1 MSEEYINTNV
11 RPILELLLDSL
22 LDSTPEDP
30 IPFMYTW
37 LLNYNNQK
45 SKERIELESLREQ
58 IKLYKNEDNS
68 PSDKKDI
75 RCSFM
80 DTNMD
85 IINQTDDKK
94 KQNKNYS
101 SESEEEENIGMI
113 NIEERRQKLAEKG
126 QRAGISAE
134 AFGRFNKKKTFKPR
148 IIKKTDSQKNK
159 IKERCLTSFLFNNFD
174 DLEIS
179 TIVDALEEKQ
189 YKKDDYIIK
198 QGDNGDYVYIIEKGE
213 LICEKVFNKGNP
225 PTYLK
230 TYKEGELFGELA
242 LLYNAPRAATIYAKT
257 DWVLW
262 ALDRLT
268 FNSIVKESAINK
280 REKYKKFLETIPL
293 LSTVESYELYS
304 ICDAIKTEKYEKN
317 QFIIKEGEQGDK
329 FFILDE
335 GEAVATKE
343 NMNTFATA
351 SVAIEKGIIDC
362 QTWTS
367 KEDTV
372 ATFTAAECMQ
382 VSMGIAAIQS
392 SVWNVQYIAYKNA
405 ILGASSIEE
414 LDAIEFAYQ

>member
-1 MSEEYINTNV
+1 MSEEYINTKV

-30 IPFMYTW
+30 ISFMYSW

-45 SKERIELESLREQ
+45 SKERIELETLREQ
-58 IKLYKNEDNS
+58 IKLYRNEEIS
-68 PSDKKDI
+68 PSNQIDNRYSFINTNMKIINHTEDKK
-75 RCSFM
+75 
-80 DTNMD
+80 N
-85 IINQTDDKK
+85 
-94 KQNKNYS
+94 QNKNYS
-101 SESEEEENIGMI
+101 SESEEEENIGII

-134 AFGRFNKKKTFKPR
+134 AFGRFNKKRTFKPR
-148 IIKKTDSQKNK
+148 VIKKTDSQKLK

-174 DLEIS
+174 DQEIS
-179 TIVDALEEKQ
+179 TIVDSLEEKH

-213 LICEKVFNKGNP
+213 LICEKVFNKGDP

-257 DWVLW
+257 DCVLW

-317 QFIIKEGEQGDK
+317 QFIIKEGEEGDK

-343 NMNTFATA
+343 NMNFKKQYLKGDYFGELALLRNAPRAA
-351 SVAIEKGIIDC
+351 SVMAVTDCKVLSLDRPAFKRLLGPLEDILKRNSEAYEKYA
-362 QTWTS
+362 
-367 KEDTV
+367 K
-372 ATFTAAECMQ
+372 A
-382 VSMGIAAIQS
+382 
-392 SVWNVQYIAYKNA
+392 
-405 ILGASSIEE
+405 
-414 LDAIEFAYQ
+414 

>member
-1 MSEEYINTNV
+1 MSEEYINTKV

-45 SKERIELESLREQ
+45 SKERIELETLREQ
-58 IKLYKNEDNS
+58 IKLYKNEEGSPLDIKDN
-68 PSDKKDI
+68 

-80 DTNMD
+80 NTNMK
-85 IINQTDDKK
+85 IINHTEDKK
-94 KQNKNYS
+94 LENKNYS
-101 SESEEEENIGMI
+101 SDSEEEENIGII

-134 AFGRFNKKKTFKPR
+134 AFGRFNKKRTFKPK
-148 IIKKTDSQKNK
+148 IIKKTDSQKKK

-174 DLEIS
+174 DVEIS
-179 TIVDALEEKQ
+179 TIVDALEEKH

-198 QGDNGDYVYIIEKGE
+198 QGDSGDYVYIIEKGE
-213 LICEKVFNKGNP
+213 LICEKVFNKGDP

-257 DWVLW
+257 DCVLW

-317 QFIIKEGEQGDK
+317 QYIIKEGEQGDK

-343 NMNTFATA
+343 NMNFKKQYIKGDYFGELALLRNAPRAA
-351 SVAIEKGIIDC
+351 SVMAVTDCKVLTLDRPAFKRLLGPLEDILKRNSEAYEKYA
-362 QTWTS
+362 
-367 KEDTV
+367 K
-372 ATFTAAECMQ
+372 A
-382 VSMGIAAIQS
+382 
-392 SVWNVQYIAYKNA
+392 
-405 ILGASSIEE
+405 
-414 LDAIEFAYQ
+414 

>member
-1 MSEEYINTNV
+1 MSEEYINSKV

-30 IPFMYTW
+30 IPFMYSW
-37 LLNYNNQK
+37 LLDYNNQK
-45 SKERIELESLREQ
+45 SKERIELETLREQ
-58 IKLYKNEDNS
+58 IKLYRNEEIS
-68 PSDKKDI
+68 PSNQIDNRYSFINTNMKIINHTEDKK
-75 RCSFM
+75 
-80 DTNMD
+80 N
-85 IINQTDDKK
+85 
-94 KQNKNYS
+94 QNKNYS
-101 SESEEEENIGMI
+101 SESEEEENIGII

-134 AFGRFNKKKTFKPR
+134 AFGRFNKKRTFKPR
-148 IIKKTDSQKNK
+148 VIKKTDSQKLK

-174 DLEIS
+174 DQEIS
-179 TIVDALEEKQ
+179 TIVDSLEEKH

-213 LICEKVFNKGNP
+213 LICEKVFNKGDP

-257 DWVLW
+257 DCVLW

-317 QFIIKEGEQGDK
+317 QFIIKEGEEGDK

-343 NMNTFATA
+343 NMNFKKQYLKGDYFGELALLRNAPRAA
-351 SVAIEKGIIDC
+351 SVMAVTDCKVLSLDRPAFKRLLGPLEDILKRNSEAYEKYA
-362 QTWTS
+362 
-367 KEDTV
+367 K
-372 ATFTAAECMQ
+372 A
-382 VSMGIAAIQS
+382 
-392 SVWNVQYIAYKNA
+392 
-405 ILGASSIEE
+405 
-414 LDAIEFAYQ
+414 

>member
-1 MSEEYINTNV
+1 MSEEYINTKV

-22 LDSTPEDP
+22 LDSTPDDP

-45 SKERIELESLREQ
+45 SKERIELETLREQ
-58 IKLYKNEDNS
+58 IKLYKIEESS
-68 PSDKKDI
+68 PLNMKDV
-75 RCSFM
+75 RCSFLE
-80 DTNMD
+80 TNMD
-85 IINQTDDKK
+85 IINQTEDA
-94 KQNKNYS
+94 KQTKNYS

-113 NIEERRQKLAEKG
+113 NIEERRKKLAEKG

-148 IIKKTDSQKNK
+148 IIKKTDSQKQK

-179 TIVDALEEKQ
+179 TIVDALEEKK

-198 QGDNGDYVYIIEKGE
+198 QGDNGDNVYIIEKGE
-213 LICEKVFNKGNP
+213 LICEKVFKQGDP

-257 DWVLW
+257 DCVLW

-317 QFIIKEGEQGDK
+317 QYIIKEGEQGDK

-343 NMNTFATA
+343 NMNFKKQYIKGDYFGELALLRNAPRAA
-351 SVAIEKGIIDC
+351 SVMAVTDCKVLSLDRPAFKRLLGPLEDILKRNSEAYEKYA
-362 QTWTS
+362 
-367 KEDTV
+367 K
-372 ATFTAAECMQ
+372 A
-382 VSMGIAAIQS
+382 
-392 SVWNVQYIAYKNA
+392 
-405 ILGASSIEE
+405 
-414 LDAIEFAYQ
+414 

>member
-1 MSEEYINTNV
+1 MSEEYINTKV

-30 IPFMYTW
+30 IPYMYTW

-45 SKERIELESLREQ
+45 SKERIELETLREQ
-58 IKLYKNEDNS
+58 IKLYKIEENS
-68 PSDKKDI
+68 PLNMKDV
-75 RCSFM
+75 RCSFLE
-80 DTNMD
+80 TNMD
-85 IINQTDDKK
+85 IINQTEDAK

-113 NIEERRQKLAEKG
+113 NIEERRKKLAEKG

-148 IIKKTDSQKNK
+148 IIKKTDSQKQK

-179 TIVDALEEKQ
+179 TIVDALEEKK

-198 QGDNGDYVYIIEKGE
+198 QGDNGDNVYIIEKGE
-213 LICEKVFNKGNP
+213 LICEKVFKQGDP

-257 DWVLW
+257 DCVLW

-317 QFIIKEGEQGDK
+317 QYIIKEGEQGDK

-343 NMNTFATA
+343 NMNFKKQYIKGDYFGELALLRNAPRAA
-351 SVAIEKGIIDC
+351 SVMAVTDCKVLSLDRPAFKRLLGPLEDILKRNSEAYEKYA
-362 QTWTS
+362 
-367 KEDTV
+367 K
-372 ATFTAAECMQ
+372 A
-382 VSMGIAAIQS
+382 
-392 SVWNVQYIAYKNA
+392 
-405 ILGASSIEE
+405 
-414 LDAIEFAYQ
+414 

>member
-1 MSEEYINTNV
+1 MSEEYINTKV

-30 IPFMYTW
+30 ISFMYTW

-58 IKLYKNEDNS
+58 IKIYKNEEGS
-68 PSDKKDI
+68 PSDKIDN

-80 DTNMD
+80 NTNMD
-85 IINQTDDKK
+85 IINNIDDKK
-94 KQNKNYS
+94 NENKNYS
-101 SESEEEENIGMI
+101 SDSEEEENIGMI

-134 AFGRFNKKKTFKPR
+134 AFGRFNKKRTFKPR
-148 IIKKTDSQKNK
+148 IIKKTDSQKIK

-174 DLEIS
+174 DQEIS
-179 TIVDALEEKQ
+179 TIVDSLEEKH

-213 LICEKVFNKGNP
+213 LICEKVFNKGDP

-257 DWVLW
+257 DCVLW

-317 QFIIKEGEQGDK
+317 QFIIKEGEEGDK

-343 NMNTFATA
+343 NMNFKKQYLKGDYFGELALLRNAPRAA
-351 SVAIEKGIIDC
+351 SVMAVTDCKVLSLDRPAFKRLLGPLEDILKRNSEAYEKYA
-362 QTWTS
+362 
-367 KEDTV
+367 K
-372 ATFTAAECMQ
+372 A
-382 VSMGIAAIQS
+382 
-392 SVWNVQYIAYKNA
+392 
-405 ILGASSIEE
+405 
-414 LDAIEFAYQ
+414 

>member
-1 MSEEYINTNV
+1 MSEEYINTKV

-30 IPFMYTW
+30 IPFMYSW
-37 LLNYNNQK
+37 LLDYNNQK
-45 SKERIELESLREQ
+45 SKERIELETLREQ
-58 IKLYKNEDNS
+58 IKLYRNEEIS
-68 PSDKKDI
+68 PSNQIDNRYSFINTNMKIINHTEDKK
-75 RCSFM
+75 
-80 DTNMD
+80 N
-85 IINQTDDKK
+85 
-94 KQNKNYS
+94 QNKNYS
-101 SESEEEENIGMI
+101 SESEEEENIGII

-134 AFGRFNKKKTFKPR
+134 AFGRFNKKRTFKPR
-148 IIKKTDSQKNK
+148 VIKKTDSQKLK

-174 DLEIS
+174 DQEIS
-179 TIVDALEEKQ
+179 TIVDSLEEKH

-213 LICEKVFNKGNP
+213 LICEKVFNKGDP

-230 TYKEGELFGELA
+230 TYKEGELFGE
-242 LLYNAPRAATIYAKT
+242 
-257 DWVLW
+257 
-262 ALDRLT
+262 LDRLT

-317 QFIIKEGEQGDK
+317 QFIIKEGEEGDK

-343 NMNTFATA
+343 NMNFKKQYLKGDYFGELALLRNAPRAA
-351 SVAIEKGIIDC
+351 SVMAVTDCKVLSLDRPAFKRLLGPLEDILKRNSEAYEKYA
-362 QTWTS
+362 
-367 KEDTV
+367 K
-372 ATFTAAECMQ
+372 A
-382 VSMGIAAIQS
+382 
-392 SVWNVQYIAYKNA
+392 
-405 ILGASSIEE
+405 
-414 LDAIEFAYQ
+414 

>member
-1 MSEEYINTNV
+1 MSEEYINTKV

-30 IPFMYTW
+30 IPFMYSW
-37 LLNYNNQK
+37 LLDYNNQK
-45 SKERIELESLREQ
+45 SKERIELETLREQ
-58 IKLYKNEDNS
+58 IKLYRKEEIS
-68 PSDKKDI
+68 PSNQIDN
-75 RCSFM
+75 RYSFM
-80 DTNMD
+80 NTNMN
-85 IINQTDDKK
+85 IINHAEDKK

-101 SESEEEENIGMI
+101 SESEEEENIGII

-134 AFGRFNKKKTFKPR
+134 AFGRFNKKRTFKPR
-148 IIKKTDSQKNK
+148 VIKKTDSQKLK

-174 DLEIS
+174 DQEIS
-179 TIVDALEEKQ
+179 TIVDSLEEKH

-198 QGDNGDYVYIIEKGE
+198 QGDNGDYLYIIESGE
-213 LICEKVFNKGNP
+213 LICEKVFNQGEN

-257 DWVLW
+257 DCVLW

-317 QFIIKEGEQGDK
+317 QFIIKEGEEGDK

-343 NMNTFATA
+343 NMNFKKQYLKGDYFGELALLRNAPRAA
-351 SVAIEKGIIDC
+351 SVMAVTDCKVLSLDRPAFKRLLGPLEDILKRNSEAYEKYA
-362 QTWTS
+362 
-367 KEDTV
+367 K
-372 ATFTAAECMQ
+372 A
-382 VSMGIAAIQS
+382 
-392 SVWNVQYIAYKNA
+392 
-405 ILGASSIEE
+405 
-414 LDAIEFAYQ
+414 

>member
-1 MSEEYINTNV
+1 MSEEYINTKV

-22 LDSTPEDP
+22 LDSTPDDP

-45 SKERIELESLREQ
+45 SKERIELETLREQ
-58 IKLYKNEDNS
+58 IKLYKIEESS
-68 PSDKKDI
+68 PLNMKDV
-75 RCSFM
+75 RCSFLE
-80 DTNMD
+80 TNMD
-85 IINQTDDKK
+85 IINQTEDAK
-94 KQNKNYS
+94 KQTKNYS

-113 NIEERRQKLAEKG
+113 NIEERRKKLAEKG

-148 IIKKTDSQKNK
+148 IIKKTDSQKQK

-179 TIVDALEEKQ
+179 TIVDALEEKK

-198 QGDNGDYVYIIEKGE
+198 QGDNGDNVYIIEKGE
-213 LICEKVFNKGNP
+213 LICEKVFKQGDP

-257 DWVLW
+257 DCVLW

-317 QFIIKEGEQGDK
+317 QYIIKEGEQGDK

-343 NMNTFATA
+343 NMNFKKQYIKGDYFGELALLRNAPRAA
-351 SVAIEKGIIDC
+351 SVMAVTDCKVLSLDRPAFKRLLGPLEDILKRNSEAYEKYA
-362 QTWTS
+362 
-367 KEDTV
+367 K
-372 ATFTAAECMQ
+372 A
-382 VSMGIAAIQS
+382 
-392 SVWNVQYIAYKNA
+392 
-405 ILGASSIEE
+405 
-414 LDAIEFAYQ
+414 

>member
-1 MSEEYINTNV
+1 MSEEYINTKV

-30 IPFMYTW
+30 IPFMYSW
-37 LLNYNNQK
+37 LLDYNNQK
-45 SKERIELESLREQ
+45 SKERIELETLREQ
-58 IKLYKNEDNS
+58 IKLYRKEEIS
-68 PSDKKDI
+68 PSNQIDN
-75 RCSFM
+75 RYSFM
-80 DTNMD
+80 NTNMN
-85 IINQTDDKK
+85 IINHAEDKK

-101 SESEEEENIGMI
+101 SESEEEENIGII

-134 AFGRFNKKKTFKPR
+134 AFGRFNKKRTFKPR
-148 IIKKTDSQKNK
+148 VIKKTDSQKLK

-174 DLEIS
+174 DQEIS
-179 TIVDALEEKQ
+179 TIVDSLEEKH

-213 LICEKVFNKGNP
+213 LICEKVFNKGDP

-257 DWVLW
+257 DCVLW

-317 QFIIKEGEQGDK
+317 QFIIKEGEEGDK

-343 NMNTFATA
+343 NMNFKKQYLKGDYFGELALLRNAPRAA
-351 SVAIEKGIIDC
+351 SVMAVTDCKVLSLDRPAFKRLLGPLEDILKRKSEAYEKYA
-362 QTWTS
+362 
-367 KEDTV
+367 K
-372 ATFTAAECMQ
+372 A
-382 VSMGIAAIQS
+382 
-392 SVWNVQYIAYKNA
+392 
-405 ILGASSIEE
+405 
-414 LDAIEFAYQ
+414 

>member
-1 MSEEYINTNV
+1 MSEEYINTKV

-30 IPFMYTW
+30 IPFMYSW
-37 LLNYNNQK
+37 LLDYNNQK
-45 SKERIELESLREQ
+45 SKERIELETLREQ
-58 IKLYKNEDNS
+58 IKLYRNEEIS
-68 PSDKKDI
+68 PSNQIDN
-75 RCSFM
+75 RYSFM
-80 DTNMD
+80 NTNMN
-85 IINQTDDKK
+85 IINHAEDKK

-101 SESEEEENIGMI
+101 SESEEEENIGII

-134 AFGRFNKKKTFKPR
+134 AFGRFNKKRTFKPR
-148 IIKKTDSQKNK
+148 VIKKTDSQKLK

-174 DLEIS
+174 DQEIS
-179 TIVDALEEKQ
+179 TIVDSLEEKH

-213 LICEKVFNKGNP
+213 LICEKVFNKGDP

-257 DWVLW
+257 DCVLW

-317 QFIIKEGEQGDK
+317 QFIIKEGEEGDK

-343 NMNTFATA
+343 NMNFKKQYLKGDYFGELALLRNAPRAA
-351 SVAIEKGIIDC
+351 SVMAVTDCKVLSLDRPAFKRLLGPLEDILKRNSEAYEKYA
-362 QTWTS
+362 
-367 KEDTV
+367 K
-372 ATFTAAECMQ
+372 A
-382 VSMGIAAIQS
+382 
-392 SVWNVQYIAYKNA
+392 
-405 ILGASSIEE
+405 
-414 LDAIEFAYQ
+414 

>member
-1 MSEEYINTNV
+1 MSEEYINTKV

-30 IPFMYTW
+30 IPFMYSW
-37 LLNYNNQK
+37 LLDYNNQK
-45 SKERIELESLREQ
+45 SKERIELETLREQ
-58 IKLYKNEDNS
+58 IKLYRKEENS
-68 PSDKKDI
+68 PSNQIDN
-75 RCSFM
+75 RYSFM
-80 DTNMD
+80 NTNMN
-85 IINQTDDKK
+85 IINHAEDKK

-101 SESEEEENIGMI
+101 SESEEEENIGII

-134 AFGRFNKKKTFKPR
+134 AFGRFNKKRTFKPR
-148 IIKKTDSQKNK
+148 VIKKTDSQKLK

-174 DLEIS
+174 DQEIS
-179 TIVDALEEKQ
+179 TIVDSLEEKH

-213 LICEKVFNKGNP
+213 LICEKVFNKGDP

-257 DWVLW
+257 DCVLW

-317 QFIIKEGEQGDK
+317 QFIIKEGEEGDK

-343 NMNTFATA
+343 NMNFKKQYLKGDYFGELALLRNAPRAA
-351 SVAIEKGIIDC
+351 SVMAVTDCKVLSLDRPAFKRLLGPLEDILKRNSEAYEKYA
-362 QTWTS
+362 
-367 KEDTV
+367 K
-372 ATFTAAECMQ
+372 A
-382 VSMGIAAIQS
+382 
-392 SVWNVQYIAYKNA
+392 
-405 ILGASSIEE
+405 
-414 LDAIEFAYQ
+414 